1 MIMININSYTLIIN
15 IKFKLLKKN
24 KLNIYNTILDL
35 LP

>member
-24 KLNIYNTILDL
+24 KLNIYNIILDL